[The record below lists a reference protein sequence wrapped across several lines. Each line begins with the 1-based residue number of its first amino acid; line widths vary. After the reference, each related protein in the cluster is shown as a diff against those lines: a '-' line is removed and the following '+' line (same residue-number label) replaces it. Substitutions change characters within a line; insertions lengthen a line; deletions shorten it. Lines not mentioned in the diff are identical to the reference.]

1 MCDSDKT
8 AATWQAAGSGNI
20 PGVWPGTNSGTIP
33 GNFLSC
39 EQYHLHF

>member
-8 AATWQAAGSGNI
+8 AATCRAAGSGNI
-20 PGVWPGTNSGTIP
+20 PSVWPGTNSGTIP

-39 EQYHLHF
+39 EQ